1 MAAVGESVRAAP
13 AVFVLV
19 LACSWWPSM
28 RGGVVGSW
36 RDAARGGEGC
46 CNCKR
51 VSETRRDE
59 TTREGDQEGA
69 AGGQAPC
76 RYTTAVARTV
86 TVNGKLEQLRLCIAL
101 GAAAELQCDD
111 RHSTI
116 SRRGRGRLRQTRQRR
131 RSQTRAPTNSS
142 PHHKADAAP
151 HGRPFDC
158 RRASEKAVVASSVEG

>member
-1 MAAVGESVRAAP
+1 MWVAP
-13 AVFVLV
+13 AAFVLV
-19 LACSWWPSM
+19 LACLCWPSM

-76 RYTTAVARTV
+76 NYSTAVARTV
-86 TVNGKLEQLRLCIAL
+86 MVNSRL
-101 GAAAELQCDD
+101 
-111 RHSTI
+111 T
-116 SRRGRGRLRQTRQRR
+116 RL
-131 RSQTRAPTNSS
+131 PL
-142 PHHKADAAP
+142 
-151 HGRPFDC
+151 
-158 RRASEKAVVASSVEG
+158 